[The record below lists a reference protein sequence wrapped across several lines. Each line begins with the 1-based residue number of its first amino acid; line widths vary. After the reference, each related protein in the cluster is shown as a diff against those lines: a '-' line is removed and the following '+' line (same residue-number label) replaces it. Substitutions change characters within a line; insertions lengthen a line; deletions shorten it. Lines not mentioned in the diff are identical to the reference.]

1 MATLVLSSLS
11 FWSVVDLVSLCMPL
25 VLELLPTHSTR
36 VLRLAEAVL
45 AHFVPEE
52 RLGVAE
58 GARADVAGEESRLMF
73 RLVVITKRLHELK
86 APKTHNKRQKFC
98 CCFVYLFRHK
108 EQSKAFSVK
117 IKVYPPLEI
126 NIL

>member
-1 MATLVLSSLS
+1 
-11 FWSVVDLVSLCMPL
+11 MPL

-45 AHFVPEE
+45 THFVPEE

-58 GARADVAGEESRLMF
+58 GARADVTGEESRLMF
-73 RLVVITKRLHELK
+73 RLVVIAKRLHELK
-86 APKTHNKRQKFC
+86 APKTHNKRHQSKTANRGKLFC
-98 CCFVYLFRHK
+98 GCFVYLFRHK

-117 IKVYPPLEI
+117 VKVSPFKIQFLVDKM
-126 NIL
+126 N